1 MKIIVYKNQVREKLI
16 SDRRRNAG
24 DENQKMKITTTPTKH
39 KDSATFKVSADGVQ
53 IGFVF
58 ETRYSWG
65 YCNARRGGL
74 PKSWVATEAKD
85 KEDAIEKLITAD
97 AGLIEMMKSLR
108 TTGEWTF
115 KK

>member
-1 MKIIVYKNQVREKLI
+1 
-16 SDRRRNAG
+16 
-24 DENQKMKITTTPTKH
+24 MKITTTPTKH

-85 KEDAIEKLITAD
+85 KEDAIEKLLEAD

-108 TTGEWTF
+108 TTGEWTY
-115 KK
+115 KTSTK

>member
-1 MKIIVYKNQVREKLI
+1 
-16 SDRRRNAG
+16 
-24 DENQKMKITTTPTKH
+24 MKITTAQTRH
-39 KDSATFKVSADGVQ
+39 KDCPTFKVSADGVQ

-85 KEDAIEKLITAD
+85 KEDAIEKLLEAD
-97 AGLIEMMKSLR
+97 AGLIEMKESLLK
-108 TTGEWTF
+108 TGEWTAR
-115 KK
+115 K